1 MERFNTRGESLEAS
15 FDDIARYFKSPASK
29 AIEDKSE
36 LFARCATELREFIL
50 AVHGTKVQAIA
61 AGSTE
66 PRGAAKNA
74 YLNTRQTNSE
84 IQYTRGTSSMISSK
98 SSSKLSVKDLLYREM
113 YKFSEFLPELVHTKM
128 RIKKAY

>member
-1 MERFNTRGESLEAS
+1 MERFDTRGESLEAS
-15 FDDIARYFKSPASK
+15 FDEIARYFKSPASK

-61 AGSTE
+61 AE

-113 YKFSEFLPELVHTKM
+113 
-128 RIKKAY
+128 